1 MAYTDAQVT
10 ELKAITG
17 LDFVKATAFGLKHG
31 ISPRSVVA
39 KARALDIPYTPKAPG
54 AKATKAKEAARRKSD
69 VAKSITELLDT
80 NLGSLDKMTG
90 ADLLALETRIGEL
103 VGA

>member
-1 MAYTDAQVT
+1 MAYTDAQVA
-10 ELKAITG
+10 ELKVIKD
-17 LDFVKATAFGLKHG
+17 LDYIKATAFAIKHG

-39 KARALDIPYTPKAPG
+39 KARALEVPYTPKTPG
-54 AKATKAKEAARRKSD
+54 AKATKAKETARRKSD
-69 VAKSITELLDT
+69 VAQSIVELLDT